1 MKQKLITILIILVF
15 LGGVGLLAYPAVSNL
30 YYEKQ
35 QESLTDYYDSK
46 VMEEI
51 PDEDRTAEFQEC
63 WNYNQG
69 LLKGGVLLTDPFDE
83 SQLDPTSMP
92 YAGLLNVDG
101 EGGMGYIR
109 IPAINVKLM
118 IYHGTTEDVLQKGVG
133 HLQGSSLPV
142 GGTGSHCVLS
152 AHTGLNNKKLFTDL
166 DQLKEGDQF
175 YIHVLGEVLAYQ
187 VDQIKVV
194 LPDETDDLKIN
205 AEKDYV
211 TLITCTPYGIN
222 THRLLVRGVRVPYV
236 EEDEK
241 EAQSVSRGSTWLEQ
255 YLHAALAGGGV
266 IAAVI
271 LGTVIISNRKK
282 HRRRRRRRRRR

>member
-1 MKQKLITILIILVF
+1 MRQKIITVLTILVLLAGI
-15 LGGVGLLAYPAVSNL
+15 GLLAYPAVSNL
-30 YYEKQ
+30 YYERQ
-35 QESLTDYYDSK
+35 QENLTDYYDNM
-46 VMEEI
+46 VTEDI

-69 LLKGGVLLTDPFDE
+69 LMKGGVLLTDPFDE
-83 SQLDPTSMP
+83 AQLDPTAMP

-101 EGGMGYIR
+101 DGGMGYIR

-118 IYHGTTEDVLQKGVG
+118 IYHGTSEDVLQKGVG

-166 DQLKEGDQF
+166 DKLEEGDQF

-187 VDQIKVV
+187 IDQIKVV

-211 TLITCTPYGIN
+211 TLVTCTPYGIN

-236 EEDEK
+236 EQDEK
-241 EAQSVSRGSTWLEQ
+241 EAESVSRGSTWLDQ
-255 YLHAALAGGGV
+255 YLHAALAGGGAV
-266 IAAVI
+266 AAIAVLAA
-271 LGTVIISNRKK
+271 LISKGKK
-282 HRRRRRRRRRR
+282 RRRRRRR

>member
-1 MKQKLITILIILVF
+1 MRQKIITVLTILVLLAGI
-15 LGGVGLLAYPAVSNL
+15 GLLAYPAVSNL

-35 QESLTDYYDSK
+35 QENLTDYYDNM
-46 VMEEI
+46 VTEDI

-69 LLKGGVLLTDPFDE
+69 LMKGGVLLTDPFDE
-83 SQLDPTSMP
+83 AQLDPTAMP

-101 EGGMGYIR
+101 DGGMGYIR

-118 IYHGTTEDVLQKGVG
+118 IYHGTSEDVLQKGVG

-142 GGTGSHCVLS
+142 GGTGSHCILS

-166 DQLKEGDQF
+166 DKLEEGDQF

-187 VDQIKVV
+187 IDQIKVV

-211 TLITCTPYGIN
+211 TLVTCTPYGIN

-236 EEDEK
+236 EQDEK
-241 EAQSVSRGSTWLEQ
+241 EAESVSRGSTWLDQ
-255 YLHAALAGGGV
+255 YLHAALAGGGAV
-266 IAAVI
+266 AAIAVLAA
-271 LGTVIISNRKK
+271 LISKGKK
-282 HRRRRRRRRRR
+282 RRRRRRR

>member
-1 MKQKLITILIILVF
+1 MRQKIITIFSILILLAGI
-15 LGGVGLLAYPAVSNL
+15 GLLAYPAVSNL

-35 QESLTDYYDSK
+35 QENLTDYYDSK
-46 VMEEI
+46 VTEEI
-51 PDEDRTAEFQEC
+51 PEEDRTAEFQEC
-63 WNYNQG
+63 WNYNEG
-69 LLKGGVLLTDPFDE
+69 LRKGGVLLTDPFDE
-83 SQLDPTSMP
+83 TQLDPTSMP

-101 EGGMGYIR
+101 DGGMGYIT
-109 IPAINVKLM
+109 IPAIHVKLM
-118 IYHGTTEDVLQKGVG
+118 IYHGTTEESLQKGVG

-142 GGTGSHCVLS
+142 GGKGSHCVLS
-152 AHTGLNNKKLFTDL
+152 AHTGLNNKELFTDL

-175 YIHVLGEVLAYQ
+175 YLHILGEILAYQ

-236 EEDEK
+236 EKDEK
-241 EAQSVSRGSTWLEQ
+241 EAESVSRGSTWMKQ
-255 YLHAALAGGGV
+255 YLHAALVGGGAVVV
-266 IAAVI
+266 IAIGAVA
-271 LGTVIISNRKK
+271 ISKRKK
-282 HRRRRRRRRRR
+282 RGSDRS